1 MSDIFETN
9 PNFFYPYFSAPHTG
23 CLDLRAGSSPADT
36 IWDFTPLTVLRSLFF
51 PTPRMLQECYNF
63 QEARGGNRFERLLVE
78 FGRMA
83 QMR

>member
-1 MSDIFETN
+1 MSENFETN
-9 PNFFYPYFSAPHTG
+9 PNLFYPHFSAPHTG

-36 IWDFTPLTVLRSLFF
+36 IWNLTVDRFTLSVF
-51 PTPRMLQECYNF
+51 PPPRMLQECYNF

-83 QMR
+83 QVR